1 MDKIKIF
8 SNPAFG
14 EIRIIEETEKPL
26 FAASDV
32 AKVLGYTNPQK
43 AVRDHC
49 KGVTKR
55 SGVSKTTNQY
65 GITTDQTL
73 EMSFIPESDVYR
85 LVMRSKLPQAE
96 QFQDW
101 VCEEVLPSIRKNGGY
116 IATAEDDTPETIMA
130 KALLIAEKTMNNQK
144 AIIEQQQ
151 ATIRHQSPRVLFAQ
165 AVETSSR
172 SILIGELAKIL
183 NQNGINIG
191 QNRLFQVLRQKGYL
205 GQGGEYY
212 NIPTQ
217 RAMDLGLFEI
227 KKTSIT
233 KPDGTVLVSTTTKVT
248 GKGQIYFVNKF
259 LKQTQ
264 SI

>member
-1 MDKIKIF
+1 MNQIQLFI
-8 SNPAFG
+8 NPQFG
-14 EIRIIEETEKPL
+14 EIRTTGTSEHPMFCLADVCRALNIGNPSQVKTRLNQGGII
-26 FAASDV
+26 
-32 AKVLGYTNPQK
+32 TNEAPTSSGAQSMIFIDEPNLYRCIFQSRK
-43 AVRDHC
+43 DEAEVFQNW
-49 KGVTKR
+49 VT
-55 SGVSKTTNQY
+55 S
-65 GITTDQTL
+65 
-73 EMSFIPESDVYR
+73 
-85 LVMRSKLPQAE
+85 
-96 QFQDW
+96 
-101 VCEEVLPSIRKNGGY
+101 EVLPSIRKNGGY
-116 IATAEDDTPETIMA
+116 IATTENDTPETIMA

-191 QNRLFQVLRQKGYL
+191 QNRLFQVLRQRGYL

-259 LKQTQ
+259 LKQAQ

>member
-14 EIRIIEETEKPL
+14 EIRIIEEAEKPL
-26 FAASDV
+26 FTASDV
-32 AKVLGYTNPQK
+32 AKALGYSNT
-43 AVRDHC
+43 RDAINKHC
-49 KGVTKR
+49 KGVVKR
-55 SGVSKTTNQY
+55 DGVSKTTNQY
-65 GITTDQTL
+65 GITTDQIL

-96 QFQDW
+96 LFQDW

-151 ATIRHQSPRVLFAQ
+151 NIIKQQSPRVLFAQ

-191 QNRLFQVLRQKGYL
+191 QNRLFQVLRQRRYL

-233 KPDGTVLVSTTTKVT
+233 KPDGTVLVSTTAKVT
-248 GKGQIYFVNKF
+248 GKGQVYFVEKF
-259 LKQTQ
+259 LKQKQ
-264 SI
+264 NA